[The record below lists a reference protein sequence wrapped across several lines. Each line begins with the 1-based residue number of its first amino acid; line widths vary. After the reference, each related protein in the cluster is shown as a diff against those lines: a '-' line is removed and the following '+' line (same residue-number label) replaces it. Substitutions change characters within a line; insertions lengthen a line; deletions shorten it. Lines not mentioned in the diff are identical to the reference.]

1 MTIFFPCCRV
11 PPPHLSPFVDNDAEG
26 YIPEYAETI
35 KRLQAAARN
44 EVLPLPGIGDE
55 DLDNSLVAAMMD
67 RTESNEAAEK
77 KRKVGSVSFSLS
89 GFQCFCFF
97 SCIECISC
105 NDLGMSFLFP

>member
-1 MTIFFPCCRV
+1 
-11 PPPHLSPFVDNDAEG
+11 VDNDAEG

-35 KRLQAAARN
+35 KRLQAAVRN

-97 SCIECISC
+97 
-105 NDLGMSFLFP
+105 LY

>member
-1 MTIFFPCCRV
+1 
-11 PPPHLSPFVDNDAEG
+11 VDNDAEG

-77 KRKVGSVSFSLS
+77 KRKVGSVSFQFKWYH
-89 GFQCFCFF
+89 GMQCFFF
-97 SCIECISC
+97 PCIECILC

>member
-1 MTIFFPCCRV
+1 MTFFSCCRV

-26 YIPEYAETI
+26 YMPEYAETI

-67 RTESNEAAEK
+67 RTASNEAAEK
-77 KRKVGSVSFSLS
+77 KRKVGSVCVSLSLS
-89 GFQCFCFF
+89 GMRCFF
-97 SCIECISC
+97 CI
-105 NDLGMSFLFP
+105 DY

>member
-1 MTIFFPCCRV
+1 M

-44 EVLPLPGIGDE
+44 EVLPLPGDE

-67 RTESNEAAEK
+67 RTESDEAAEK
-77 KRKVGSVSFSLS
+77 KRKVCCMFQFKWSINSAAFVTSHSFFLIHSAFL
-89 GFQCFCFF
+89 CPF
-97 SCIECISC
+97 SWRC
-105 NDLGMSFLFP
+105 